1 MSQNNLINAVE
12 NWLLNY
18 QDILE
23 AKKEESRHGSRI
35 VVSDAASR
43 LAFIYEKIRN
53 TVDYREDHLLRR
65 YATARILRRIATPGN
80 KGSDLAPPPF

>member
-43 LAFIYEKIRN
+43 LAFIYEKIRK
-53 TVDYREDHLLRR
+53 TVVSPRRATKVLIWLAHLLKSSFVL
-65 YATARILRRIATPGN
+65 AIWPITPCR
-80 KGSDLAPPPF
+80 SR